1 MSITH
6 VFIRDKAISLLC
18 NQYDL
23 LEHITDFP
31 KRIDE
36 AKKQTSKAILNNCQC
51 SHCIE
56 AAYQV
61 ETLKFY

>member
-6 VFIRDKAISLLC
+6 VFIKDKAIALLC
-18 NQYDL
+18 NQYDQ
-23 LEHITDFP
+23 LEYIKEFTQ
-31 KRIDE
+31 RIDE
-36 AKKQTSKAILNNCQC
+36 AKKLTSKAILNNCQC